1 MTVAYEAPSDNED
14 MEQLE
19 PLAVITEQ
27 RLRQATGKAVRN
39 ASACD

>member
-1 MTVAYEAPSDNED
+1 
-14 MEQLE
+14 
-19 PLAVITEQ
+19 LAVITEQ